1 MLNFIW
7 ALGDHV
13 LALFGRVLVVAI
25 DDKKGHIAR
34 VYVGRRKD
42 FRKGV
47 R

>member
-1 MLNFIW
+1 MLNFTW
-7 ALGDHV
+7 GCVDHV

-34 VYVGRRKD
+34 VFVGRRKD